1 MKSFLEK
8 ERPWRRDHE
17 AIEMRQL
24 YSRKKWVM
32 PYAFLLVFFCIGLG
46 VFTKY
51 RISLVLGV
59 LVLLAVTTKRYAA
72 VTGRGFEQ
80 FSNMY
85 ILSNH
90 RVTPWEE
97 IDTVTYEKLE
107 DHPETTMLYFTR
119 GDVTM
124 RAMFPT
130 SERKRIVRLAEKYR
144 PDVKVYN
151 GAEFKEKIREK
162 YGKNRSTKK

>member
-8 ERPWRRDHE
+8 DRPWRRDHE

-24 YSRKKWVM
+24 YFRKKWVM

-46 VFTKY
+46 LFTKY
-51 RISLVLGV
+51 RISLVLGL

-80 FSNMY
+80 FSNMFVM
-85 ILSNH
+85 SNH

-130 SERKRIVRLAEKYR
+130 SERKRIIRLAQKYR

-151 GAEFKEKIREK
+151 GAEFKEKIKQK
-162 YGKNRSTKK
+162 YGKNRSMKK